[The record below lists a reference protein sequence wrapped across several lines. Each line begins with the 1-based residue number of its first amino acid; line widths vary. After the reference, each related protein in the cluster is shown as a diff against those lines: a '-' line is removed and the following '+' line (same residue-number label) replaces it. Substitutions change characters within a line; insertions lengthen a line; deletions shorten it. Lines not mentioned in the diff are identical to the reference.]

1 MRTLLIR
8 RSISVSAS
16 ADRARTSR
24 LGTGA
29 WHFLAALTVV
39 QGAHMVEHVVQ
50 LAQVTVLGVAD
61 DDALGLLGYVVQF
74 NGTEEWLHLGYNA
87 TFALGLYALILPL
100 WRATPAGLPTW
111 AFWVFVAGCVWL
123 ETWHM
128 IEHGVII
135 AGVLEHGGCP
145 CPGIGDAAL
154 GDHRHLLAFWLQ
166 RDRDGL
172 PRHRLHP
179 RQAPSPR
186 PVIGRRRNLRASEP
200 QPEAAVRRRPPGTA
214 IACHRHS
221 DRRRESV
228 LRATKQRRSRSVR
241 ARSEV

>member
-8 RSISVSAS
+8 RSITVSAS

-111 AFWVFVAGCVWL
+111 AFWVFAAGCVWL

-154 GDHRHLLAFWLQ
+154 GITDTFLHFGYNAIATACLAIVFIHA
-166 RDRDGL
+166 R
-172 PRHRLHP
+172 RHR
-179 RQAPSPR
+179 RGQ
-186 PVIGRRRNLRASEP
+186 
-200 QPEAAVRRRPPGTA
+200 
-214 IACHRHS
+214 
-221 DRRRESV
+221 
-228 LRATKQRRSRSVR
+228 
-241 ARSEV
+241 